1 MKRLAATFA
10 VAWAL
15 PGMVL
20 AASWQGL
27 TPPSGSAFD
36 QTYGT
41 AISADGSVVVG
52 YARNSSSG
60 VTQAFRWTAAG
71 GLVLLRTTST
81 DGTAFSSTSACCVST
96 DGSIVAG
103 SGTTAASSNDAIPL
117 QWSAGVS
124 GSNSLTAVASTFANN
139 QVRALSPDGTVI
151 GGTGNRSAASGF
163 CAASVS
169 LPALWPSPGASWD
182 AGLPARTNAGDVQG
196 ISSSG
201 AVVVGAVYDICAAL
215 GTAPQA
221 FAWTAAA
228 GYALLG
234 ALPGATFSVASAVS
248 PDGTVVAGYSGTSAS
263 SQAFMWTRAAGMT
276 GLNASSPAT
285 GQEAGLI
292 PTGIS
297 ADGTIVVGNNS
308 TGTNPRAPSSPTE
321 LWTPNTGAL
330 NLFDVLLQNGLF
342 TPPDFLALSNV
353 AGISADGNW
362 VVGTAASWSPGFAPV
377 AFVSYIG
384 LSPPAPA
391 NLQVVASAA
400 GTVTLSWQ
408 PVAGA
413 TDYLVFLNGNLWL
426 RTTATTATLS
436 GLSAGGAYSLS
447 VGVESP
453 QGQSVPSN
461 AVSIAVTPGD
471 GKLEVAWT
479 PVTGATTYVVGISAT
494 PGAESSATSSCPS
507 ICGTAFA
514 ANARAGAVT
523 GLKNGQTY
531 YVKVFAKAAVGSP
544 TSSPEVAAAPVA
556 AASSN
561 TGSGS
566 VAGASGGGGEIELL
580 SLVALGSMMWLRL
593 GRVNRRTATAT

>member
-1 MKRLAATFA
+1 M
-10 VAWAL
+10 
-15 PGMVL
+15 
-20 AASWQGL
+20 
-27 TPPSGSAFD
+27 
-36 QTYGT
+36 
-41 AISADGSVVVG
+41 
-52 YARNSSSG
+52 
-60 VTQAFRWTAAG
+60 
-71 GLVLLRTTST
+71 
-81 DGTAFSSTSACCVST
+81 
-96 DGSIVAG
+96 
-103 SGTTAASSNDAIPL
+103 
-117 QWSAGVS
+117 
-124 GSNSLTAVASTFANN
+124 
-139 QVRALSPDGTVI
+139 
-151 GGTGNRSAASGF
+151 
-163 CAASVS
+163 
-169 LPALWPSPGASWD
+169 
-182 AGLPARTNAGDVQG
+182 
-196 ISSSG
+196 
-201 AVVVGAVYDICAAL
+201 VGAH
-215 GTAPQA
+215 GFEPP
-221 FAWTAAA
+221 AA